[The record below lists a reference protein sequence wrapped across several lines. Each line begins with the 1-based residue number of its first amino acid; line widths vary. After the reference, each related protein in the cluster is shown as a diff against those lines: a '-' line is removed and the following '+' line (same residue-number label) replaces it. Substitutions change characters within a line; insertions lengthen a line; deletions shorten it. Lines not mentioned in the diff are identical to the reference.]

1 MKKIKL
7 LLLLALLVAGA
18 SGAWAQQQKFY
29 GVVYSPS
36 DLDGV
41 GFTITNSHYNNSI
54 EIIGNYYYNSGS
66 HAGER
71 LIVLEGNGAYQAN
84 LSTGNISNY
93 IKANDINDYNS
104 SISVVSIN
112 SYDSPY
118 IDWYNDYYIQNVV
131 VIRYT
136 PKFNTETYTVESNL
150 EGGGIRSTGNWPHNE
165 VATLSSDGKTLT
177 VSNANNNAYAPVVL
191 AAWNVNK
198 YIVPKTVEGYKVAI
212 TVEGSTIK
220 LYYYQTWTKDGL
232 EYSNFHIQSTNNQGM
247 MDSKFDFISGQPELA
262 VRLHLDQTKIVTDT
276 VKYAKPL
283 WANPTV
289 DEQRTLPDDDGDGVG
304 IDNQDEP
311 STSATNAEYTYLGQL
326 DATVFT
332 TADGKQGIMSN
343 DYFYLRRHAIAYSD
357 RTSVTIPR
365 EVTFGNTT
373 YKVTA
378 IQKWGMDYAQTHVWR
393 SDYCYN
399 MNTGGEAN
407 PDKETKAWEHQN
419 INDHRNEY
427 LTSVTFEMSAESPS
441 NIHSIGDYA
450 FMSLFKWDSQTKTPS
465 GLEEITIPNSTTYLG
480 AGAFEMCQRLK
491 DVTFQKVYDTTDP
504 DYDKTR
510 IKNILDYTFYSC
522 PRLGEINLPIGIET
536 IGNCAFQYNFQMTKI
551 ELPNGLTSVGDHFL
565 CCASSLINVTIPH
578 SVTRMAGACFHGC
591 ESLRNV
597 YLMGPASALIKES
610 GSGGTFDA
618 NPRFCK
624 EHVQDCT
631 FWVFDEYYSDYAD
644 DAVWSEIDEDGNI
657 DGRDKNGHPCI
668 NGNWL
673 KKVPNP
679 TRTFEADKWVTAIFP
694 NRVTDYKNVFK
705 ANGEKQTRVARMTS
719 ATVTEG
725 EEKDP
730 KTGRPLRMYNLTFE
744 LITGNDIPAN
754 EPLMI
759 CPASETTITLYTAAQ
774 AATDEFKDH
783 MTDKHPVEVSCG
795 EKGKVVMKGQ
805 YSPYDLKKWDF
816 FFAYP
821 KDPETGEEAN
831 TAKFYRVP
839 ANSNYIVDRCRC
851 WWTIEVEGMTDNGQM
866 NPPSAKGFSFFDDA
880 TGINNVETRI
890 AIDAIYDLNGRKIDI
905 DPASLPKGMYIKNGK
920 KYIKN

>member
-7 LLLLALLVAGA
+7 FMMLALLVAGVN
-18 SGAWAQQQKFY
+18 GAWAQQYIDY
-29 GVVYSPS
+29 GLVYSPS
-36 DLDGV
+36 DLEGV
-41 GFTITNSHYNNSI
+41 GFSVIESTIQNGVTINTSYTW
-54 EIIGNYYYNSGS
+54 SGGT
-66 HAGER
+66 HAGEQ
-71 LIVLEGNGAYQAN
+71 LISVEGTDSYWYA
-84 LSTGNISNY
+84 LTPENISSY
-93 IKANDINDYNS
+93 IEPKAIDGYNS
-104 SISVVSIN
+104 SITVSQVTRRN
-112 SYDSPY
+112 EYSSYY
-118 IDWYNDYYIQNVV
+118 GYCNYVI

-136 PKFNTETYTVESNL
+136 PKFHSETYTVQSNIT
-150 EGGGIRSTGNWPHNE
+150 GGGIQSTGNWPHNE
-165 VATLSSDGKTLT
+165 TATLSSDGKTLT
-177 VSNANNNAYAPVVL
+177 ISNANNNAYAPVVL
-191 AAWNVNK
+191 ANWNVNN
-198 YIVPKTVEGYKVAI
+198 YIVPKTVTGYNVAI

-220 LYYYQTWTKDGL
+220 LNYYQTWTKDGL
-232 EYSNFHIQSTNNQGM
+232 EYSTFHIQSTNNQGM
-247 MDSKFDFISGQPELA
+247 MDSKFDFISGQPEVA
-262 VRLHLDQTKIVTDT
+262 VRLHLDKTKIVTDT
-276 VKYAKPL
+276 VKYEKPL
-283 WANPTV
+283 WANPTKN
-289 DEQRTLPDDDGDGVG
+289 EKKTLTDDDGDGVG
-304 IDNQDEP
+304 INAEGNANP
-311 STSATNAEYTYLGQL
+311 GSTNAEYTYIGQL
-326 DATVFT
+326 DYDQTRP
-332 TADGKQGIMSN
+332 MN
-343 DYFYLRRHAIAYSD
+343 RDYFYLRRHAIAYSE

-365 EVTFGNTT
+365 EVTFGTTT

-399 MNTGGEAN
+399 MKSEGESN
-407 PDKETKAWEHQN
+407 PDKTTKAWEHQN

-427 LTSVTFEMSAESPS
+427 LKTVTFEMSATNPS

-450 FMSLFKWDSQTKTPS
+450 FMSLFNSSINPKYT
-465 GLEEITIPNSTTYLG
+465 GLEEIVIPNSTTYLG
-480 AGAFEMCQRLK
+480 TGAFEMCLRLK
-491 DVTFQKVYDTTDP
+491 DVTFQKVFDTTDP

-510 IKNILDYTFYSC
+510 INAIRDYTFYSC
-522 PRLGEINLPIGIET
+522 IRLGEINLPIGIET

-565 CCASSLINVTIPH
+565 CCASSLRNVTFPYSMTHI
-578 SVTRMAGACFHGC
+578 AGACFHGC
-591 ESLRNV
+591 ESLENV

-631 FWVFDEYYSDYAD
+631 FWVFNEYYDGYKND
-644 DAVWSEIDEDGNI
+644 EVWSEIDE
-657 DGRDKNGHPCI
+657 NGQHSGTYNSHSCV

-673 KKVPNP
+673 RIVPDE

-694 NRVTDYKNVFK
+694 NGVENYKTAFP
-705 ANGEKQTRVARMTS
+705 ANGDKQTRVARMTS

-725 EEKDP
+725 VEKDP

-744 LITGNDIPAN
+744 LITGNDIPAGV
-754 EPLMI
+754 PLMI
-759 CPASETTITLYTAAQ
+759 CPATLTEITLYTANQSAN
-774 AATDEFKDH
+774 DPDFKDH

-805 YSPYDLKKWDF
+805 YSPYDLQKWDF

-821 KDPETGEEAN
+821 QNST

-839 ANSNYIVDRCRC
+839 EGSNYQVDRCRC
-851 WWTIEVEGMTDNGQM
+851 WWTIEAEGVKINSSAS
-866 NPPSAKGFSFFDDA
+866 PSAKGFSFFDDA